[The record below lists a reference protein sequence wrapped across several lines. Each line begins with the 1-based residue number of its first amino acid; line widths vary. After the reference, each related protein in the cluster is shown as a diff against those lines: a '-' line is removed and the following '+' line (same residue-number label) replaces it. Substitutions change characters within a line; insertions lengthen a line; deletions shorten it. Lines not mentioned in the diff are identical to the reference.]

1 MKIGTKEIRMETVVA
16 SVVSAIV
23 VALLTLWL
31 PDLNQQAQDNHIP
44 IRCEVVKDAG
54 SHPDTSVD
62 ASVEVTNGKD

>member
-1 MKIGTKEIRMETVVA
+1 METVVA

-44 IRCEVVKDAG
+44 IRCEVVPQPDAG

>member
-1 MKIGTKEIRMETVVA
+1 METVVA

-44 IRCEVVKDAG
+44 IRCEVVKPDAG
-54 SHPDTSVD
+54 SHPDASVD

>member
-1 MKIGTKEIRMETVVA
+1 METVVA

-44 IRCEVVKDAG
+44 IRCEVVNAG
-54 SHPDTSVD
+54 SHPDASVD
-62 ASVEVTNGKD
+62 ASVEVTNDKD

>member
-1 MKIGTKEIRMETVVA
+1 METVVA

-31 PDLNQQAQDNHIP
+31 PEANEKAADAGIP
-44 IRCEVVKDAG
+44 IRCEVVNAG

-62 ASVEVTNGKD
+62 ASVEVTNDKD

>member
-1 MKIGTKEIRMETVVA
+1 METVVA

-31 PDLNQQAQDNHIP
+31 PEANEKAADAGIP
-44 IRCEVVKDAG
+44 IRCEVVHDAG

-62 ASVEVTNGKD
+62 APIEVTNAQD